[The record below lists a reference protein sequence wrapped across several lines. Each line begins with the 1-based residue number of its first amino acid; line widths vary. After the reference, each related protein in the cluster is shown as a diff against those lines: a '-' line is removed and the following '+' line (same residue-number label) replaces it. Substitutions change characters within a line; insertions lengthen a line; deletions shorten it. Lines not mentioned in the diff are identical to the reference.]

1 MIQDTIPSH
10 LPWEHFE
17 KAFPFYVMWDA
28 QLRIVKSGPA
38 IQRVC
43 RDARHG
49 SQLDRV
55 FTLRRPEGQ
64 LEYQWLLE
72 HEASLLLLAHPESGL
87 TFRGQIMHLGASGH
101 GVFLITP
108 WVDSMAQVEEH
119 GLTLSDFAIH
129 DQTLDLLHLVQ
140 AQQVANDDLSKL
152 ARRLL
157 EKGVKLAEREA
168 EAQKLALV
176 AARTDNAVIIA
187 NAEGCVEW
195 VNNAFVKLTGWQLE
209 EVKGLKP
216 GSFLQ
221 GPRTDP
227 KVVAVMSRDLAEG
240 RGFRQE
246 VINYR
251 KDGTPYWVEI
261 EVQPVANEAGK
272 VTCFTAVEADIS
284 EKKRQETRRGLQT
297 AVATVLAKS
306 LRIGEVIP
314 AVLEGIG
321 KQLGWVKGGF
331 WTPDPSGRFLV
342 MREVWTA
349 PGADLSGFVDAG
361 CRLRLASGNGLP
373 GRVWA
378 TRQSSWI
385 TDVRSDENFP
395 RAQAAHESGIT
406 AGLAFPV
413 MADGEFRGV
422 IEFFSVYLDW
432 PDPHLMETL
441 NHLGRQVGI
450 LLRRLEA
457 EERLR
462 RSERAMNE
470 GQRLAHLGTWDWEL
484 KTGALTWSDE
494 KFRIYGFQP
503 QQFVPTL
510 ELVRNSLH
518 PEDVERFLSV
528 VTSVATSGQSQEVD
542 YRIVRPDGEVRHV
555 HTRAEAEADEHG
567 TPQRVM
573 GTMQDVTEN
582 IRAERAFKE
591 AQRIAHLGNWSW
603 DLTTSEVIW
612 SDEKIRIYG
621 FEPGAVDINLDLC
634 RRSIHPEDVD
644 RVMSSLEAAT
654 ADPVAGKVTN
664 LSYRI
669 IRPDG
674 EIRHL
679 RTNAEVQRAL
689 DGKPLRIVGTV
700 HDITETVQIQK
711 NLEETEERWYLA
723 IENNGL
729 GVWDWNVIS
738 GHVIYTD
745 RLQTMLGYEAG
756 EWPPHV
762 DSWAGR
768 VHPDDLPHV
777 METMRR
783 CLEGETA
790 EYICEHR
797 LRCKDGGWRWVQDVG
812 RIVSLTKDGKPLRMI
827 GTQMD
832 IQARK
837 QAEVAAAR
845 RDRLVNRIR
854 TAQAHFISSSDL
866 APVFEELLQILVDHT
881 ESQLGFIGEVLRDDN
896 GHPCLRNYATSK
908 LASDEHSPSMKQQ
921 RELQELDFRN
931 PETLFGPAL
940 LSGETL
946 IINDVAK
953 QARQGG
959 LSAGHPLI
967 EHFLGLPIY
976 NGLEMVGMFGLANR
990 NGGYKSDSVT
1000 ELDPVIAA
1008 ASSMIV
1014 ARREA
1019 ERRAKIERELQ
1030 WAKEQA
1036 EAASRAKSEFL
1047 ATMSHEIR
1055 TPMNGIIG
1063 MSSLLSVSALEP
1075 SQREMVSA
1083 IKQSGSALMTII
1095 DDILDFAKIEARRV
1109 TLNCQTLVLDDLVN
1123 GVLDLIAHEAQAKGV
1138 ELTAIIDPALPG
1150 SISGDPGRLR
1160 QVLLNLCG
1168 NALKFT
1174 EQGHITLSL
1183 ALANTEQVPQ
1193 LLCVVEDTGIGISHE
1208 QMARLFKPFSQ
1219 GDSSSSRR
1227 HGGTGLGLAI
1237 SKDLV
1242 EIMGGQIGVES
1253 TAQKGSRFWFRLPL
1267 VEGAA
1272 QADRWPGTAVSRR
1285 VVVLV
1290 NTASCR
1296 ASLASAL
1303 AGLADAPLFVESTEA
1318 LMAALRGQ
1326 WLAYDCVIVDQQ
1338 MFTARVLRRLRT
1350 VWQRHGL
1357 QRPQLILTG
1366 LASARETAAPAGD
1379 FLAMPVRRNL
1389 LRALLLDTG
1398 PKAEAPISVASVPA
1412 AGRDLLHGKILIA
1425 EDNPIN
1431 ARLAILLLEK
1441 LGYSTDW
1448 AKDGAEALQCFKAES
1463 YAAILMDCQMPVV
1476 DGYEATRRI
1485 RTLEAQKMWQ
1495 RGRVRVIATTAS
1507 ALPEERERCLAAG
1520 MDEYLSKPY
1529 SEEQLAAVL
1538 TSALSSQSSPAE
1550 RSSDMSAPLFAE
1562 IVHNLGAQALASL
1575 LEVWAEDTPPRVAK
1589 ITKDVAAGNHAGV
1602 RKTAHA
1608 MKGGCRLFGFHQL
1621 TDVCSRMERMADHAS
1636 PSYEGLLR
1644 EFQHEVSRANLLV
1657 EQQRIACRQ
1666 GKEDVLASA
1675 EAL

>member
-1 MIQDTIPSH
+1 MMSQDATPSH

-17 KAFPFYVMWDA
+17 KAFPFYVMWDE

-43 RDARHG
+43 RDASPG
-49 SQLDRV
+49 SKLESV

-64 LEYQWLLE
+64 LEYQWLRE
-72 HEASLLLLAHPESGL
+72 HEASLLLLTHPRSGL
-87 TFRGQIMHLGASGH
+87 TFRGQVMHWGTSNH

-108 WVDSMAQVEEH
+108 WVDSMAQVEKH
-119 GLTLSDFAIH
+119 GLTLGDFAIH

-157 EKGVKLAEREA
+157 EKGIKLAEREA

-176 AARTDNAVIIA
+176 AARTDNAVIVA
-187 NAEGCVEW
+187 DAEGCIDWANE
-195 VNNAFVKLTGWQLE
+195 AFVKLTGWQLS
-209 EVKGLKP
+209 EVRGRKP

-227 KVVAVMSRDLAEG
+227 NVVAAMSRSLSEG
-240 RGFRQE
+240 KGFRNE

-321 KQLGWVKGGF
+321 IQLGWAKGGF
-331 WTPDPSGRFLV
+331 WTPDPSGRFLEI
-342 MREVWTA
+342 REVWTA
-349 PGADLSGFVDAG
+349 PEANLSQFLDAG
-361 CRLRLASGNGLP
+361 RRLRLAIGNGLP

-378 TRQSSWI
+378 TRQSAWI
-385 TDVRSDENFP
+385 TDVRTEENFP
-395 RAQAAHESGIT
+395 RAQAAHECGIT

-494 KFRIYGFQP
+494 KFRIYGFEP
-503 QQFVPTL
+503 QQFLPTL
-510 ELVRNSLH
+510 EHVRKSLH

-555 HTRAEAEADEHG
+555 HTRAESEADEHG
-567 TPQRVM
+567 IPQRVM

-591 AQRIAHLGNWSW
+591 AQRIAHLGDWSL
-603 DLTTSEVIW
+603 DLATSEVIW
-612 SDEKIRIYG
+612 SDEKCRIYG
-621 FEPGAVDINLDLC
+621 YEPGAVDISLDLC
-634 RRSIHPEDVD
+634 RRSIHPEDVEC
-644 RVMSSLEAAT
+644 VMSSLEAAA
-654 ADPVAGKVTN
+654 ADQEVGKTIN

-689 DGKPLRIVGTV
+689 DGKPLRIIGTV

-738 GHVIYTD
+738 GHVLYTD

-768 VHPDDLPHV
+768 VHPEDLNHV

-783 CLEGETA
+783 CLEGQTA

-797 LRCKDGGWRWVQDVG
+797 LRCKDGGWKWVHDVG
-812 RIVSLTKDGKPLRMI
+812 RIVSFTKDGKPLRMI

-832 IQARK
+832 IHARK

-866 APVFEELLQILVDHT
+866 TPVFEDLLQILVDHT
-881 ESQLGFIGEVLRDDN
+881 ESQFGFIGEVLRDED
-896 GHPCLRNYATSK
+896 GKPYLRNYAVSK
-908 LASDEHSPSMKQQ
+908 VAWGEHS
-921 RELQELDFRN
+921 LQTDQPMEIQGLEMLN
-931 PETLFGPAL
+931 PEILVGHAL
-940 LSGETL
+940 QSGEIVIVNNAVNKDRSDAL
-946 IINDVAK
+946 PV
-953 QARQGG
+953 
-959 LSAGHPLI
+959 LHPQI
-967 EHFLGLPIY
+967 DHFLGLPIY

-990 NGGYKSDSVT
+990 SGGYKLDSVT
-1000 ELDPVIAA
+1000 ELDPVMAA

-1019 ERRAKIERELQ
+1019 ERRAKIERELK
-1030 WAKEQA
+1030 WAKDKA

-1063 MSSLLSVSALEP
+1063 MSSLLSQSALEP
-1075 SQREMVSA
+1075 SQREMVAA

-1109 TLNCQTLVLDDLVN
+1109 TLNRQTLVLDDLVN
-1123 GVLDLIAHEAQAKGV
+1123 GVLDLISHEALAKGV
-1138 ELTAIIDPALPG
+1138 ELTATIDPALPW

-1174 EQGHITLSL
+1174 DHGHITLRLSQIE
-1183 ALANTEQVPQ
+1183 TVQGSQ
-1193 LLCVVEDTGIGISHE
+1193 LMCGVEDSGMGISQG
-1208 QMARLFKPFSQ
+1208 QMGRLFKPFSQ
-1219 GDSSSSRR
+1219 GDSSPSRR

-1253 TAQKGSRFWFRLPL
+1253 VAQKGSRFWFSIPL
-1267 VEGAA
+1267 VEGNAKS
-1272 QADRWPGTAVSRR
+1272 ADWPGVAVSRR
-1285 VVVLV
+1285 VVVL
-1290 NTASCR
+1290 TQSARCKASV
-1296 ASLASAL
+1296 ASAL
-1303 AGLADAPLFVESTEA
+1303 AGLAEEPVFITSVEA
-1318 LMAALRGQ
+1318 LLSALRGRLPQ
-1326 WLAYDCVIVDQQ
+1326 HDCVIMDRQLISPRI
-1338 MFTARVLRRLRT
+1338 MRRLQTLMR
-1350 VWQRHGL
+1350 RREGRGL
-1357 QRPQLILTG
+1357 QLILMG
-1366 LASARETAAPAGD
+1366 PASASDPVTQAD
-1379 FLAMPVRRNL
+1379 FLAVPVRRSQ
-1389 LRALLLDTG
+1389 LRALLMNPCQAPEPQDNVKTA
-1398 PKAEAPISVASVPA
+1398 PKTEDALPR
-1412 AGRDLLHGKILIA
+1412 GRILIA

-1431 ARLAILLLEK
+1431 ARLAALLLEK

-1448 AKDGAEALQCFKAES
+1448 AKDGAAAIECFKAQS
-1463 YAAILMDCQMPVV
+1463 YTAILMDCQMPVV

-1485 RTLEAQKMWQ
+1485 RKLERLKKWQ
-1495 RGRVRVIATTAS
+1495 RSRVRVIATTAS
-1507 ALPEERERCLAAG
+1507 ALPEERQRCLAAG

-1529 SEEQLAAVL
+1529 SEEQLS
-1538 TSALSSQSSPAE
+1538 SALSTAVPYRSLAAE
-1550 RSSDMSAPLFAE
+1550 SGSDQGAPLFAE
-1562 IVHNLGAQALASL
+1562 IARDLGATALASL
-1575 LEVWAEDTPPRVAK
+1575 LEMWAEDTPPRVAK
-1589 ITKDVAAGNHAGV
+1589 ITDDVARENHDGV

-1608 MKGGCRLFGFHQL
+1608 MKGGCRLFGFHHL
-1621 TDVCSRMERMADHAS
+1621 SGICARIESEADNAS
-1636 PSYEGLLR
+1636 PYYEGLMR
-1644 EFQHEVSRANLLV
+1644 EFQIEVTRVNELV
-1657 EQQRIACRQ
+1657 EQQRKSKPLLPAN
-1666 GKEDVLASA
+1666 
-1675 EAL
+1675 